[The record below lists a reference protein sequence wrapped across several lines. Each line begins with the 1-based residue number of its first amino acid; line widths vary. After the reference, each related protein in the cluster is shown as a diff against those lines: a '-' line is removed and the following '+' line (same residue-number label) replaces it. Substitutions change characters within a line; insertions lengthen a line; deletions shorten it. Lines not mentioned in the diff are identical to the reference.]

1 MRVLVIGGTGFIG
14 APVVRDLDARGH
26 EVAVFHRG
34 LTETP
39 LPSHVVRIRGDR
51 ADISDHTAAFA
62 QFAPDAVV
70 DMTPMTEAQAQT
82 ALDAVRVV
90 GPGGAAPR
98 FVAVSSMDVYL
109 TYGRLH
115 GTEPGAPVPTPL
127 TEDSPLRRIHYPYRG
142 KGLGQDQYEKILVE
156 RVVMSAP
163 DVDGVVVRLPM
174 VYGPRDRQC
183 RLFDDLK
190 RMDDGRPAILLPEG
204 LADWRAPRGYV
215 DDCAHAV
222 ALAATHPRARGRLY
236 HVAEPEALS
245 QEAWIG
251 AIAEAAG
258 WSGRIVRVPEDLL
271 PRAWRSPIDPQH
283 QWDADS
289 FRIRDEL
296 GFREDLPR
304 LEALRRT
311 IAWQRQH
318 PPAVDARR
326 FDYRLEDE
334 VLARVAS

>member
-14 APVVRDLDARGH
+14 APVVHDLDAGGH

-39 LPSHVVRIRGDR
+39 LPSHVVHIRGDR
-51 ADISDHTAAFA
+51 ADIRDYTAAFK
-62 QFAPDAVV
+62 QFAPDVVV
-70 DMTPMTEAQAQT
+70 DITPMVEAEAR
-82 ALDAVRVV
+82 AAVDAVRAV
-90 GPGGAAPR
+90 GRGGAAPR

-115 GTEPGAPVPTPL
+115 GTESGAPVPTPL
-127 TEDSPLRRIHYPYRG
+127 TEESSLRSVHYPYRG
-142 KGLGQDQYEKILVE
+142 KVPGLERYEKILVE

-215 DDCAHAV
+215 HDCAHAV
-222 ALAATHPRARGRLY
+222 VLAATHPRARGRIF

-245 QEAWIG
+245 QEAWIR

-271 PRAWRSPIDPQH
+271 PPAWRSPIDPH
-283 QWDADS
+283 HHWEANS
-289 FRIRDEL
+289 SRIRAEL

-304 LEALRRT
+304 FQALQRT

-318 PPAVDARR
+318 PPAIDARR
-326 FDYRLEDE
+326 FDYRLEDK